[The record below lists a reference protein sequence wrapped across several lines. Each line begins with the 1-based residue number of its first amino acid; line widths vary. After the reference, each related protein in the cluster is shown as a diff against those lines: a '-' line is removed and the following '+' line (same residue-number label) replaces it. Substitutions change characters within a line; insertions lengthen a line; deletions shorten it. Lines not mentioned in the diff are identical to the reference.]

1 MQGFHAYPTRISQH
15 LCTAGRQ
22 FVFTASISGGVVDG
36 KKEML
41 RKKNHVVRKKT
52 HVVRKLFYVAS
63 IFGGAAGRRN
73 RPPWKLSSTPWTL
86 SSTAGDFSST
96 AARCDACNA
105 FTEHPCFGRDA
116 PTRLPDTNHGQNV
129 CSIHKVDGGAERLAV
144 AAWGPKRRAGSGHT
158 KAVRGQAATP
168 GGGAVPAFA
177 RLRGRGWG

>member
-1 MQGFHAYPTRISQH
+1 MKGFHAYPTRISQH
-15 LCTAGRQ
+15 LFTAGRQ
-22 FVFTASISGGVVDG
+22 FVFTASISGGAADE

-41 RKKNHVVRKKT
+41 RKKYHVVRKKN

-73 RPPWKLSSTPWTL
+73 RPPWELSSTLWTL
-86 SSTAGDFSST
+86 SSTAGKKVST
-96 AARCDACNA
+96 AARCDAFHA
-105 FTEHPCFGRDA
+105 FAEHPYFGGDA

-129 CSIHKVDGGAERLAV
+129 CSIHKVNGGAERLAV
-144 AAWGPKRRAGSGHT
+144 ADWGQKRRAGSGHT

-177 RLRGRGWG
+177 RLRGRGWD

>member
-1 MQGFHAYPTRISQH
+1 MKGFHAYPTRISQP
-15 LCTAGRQ
+15 LSTAGRQ
-22 FVFTASISGGVVDG
+22 FVFTSSISGGAVDG

-41 RKKNHVVRKKT
+41 RKKYHVVRKKY

-63 IFGGAAGRRN
+63 IFGGAAGRKN
-73 RPPWKLSSTPWTL
+73 RSPWELSSTAWEV

-96 AARCDACNA
+96 AARCDAFNA
-105 FTEHPCFGRDA
+105 FAEHPYFWGDA

-129 CSIHKVDGGAERLAV
+129 CSIHKVNGGAERPAV
-144 AAWGPKRRAGSGHT
+144 AAWGQKVRAGSGHT

>member
-1 MQGFHAYPTRISQH
+1 MKGFHAYPTRISQH
-15 LCTAGRQ
+15 LFTAGGQ
-22 FVFTASISGGVVDG
+22 FVFTASISGVVVDG

-41 RKKNHVVRKKT
+41 RKKYHVVRKKY

-73 RPPWKLSSTPWTL
+73 RLPWKLSSPPWTL

-96 AARCDACNA
+96 AARCDAFNA
-105 FTEHPCFGRDA
+105 FSEHPYFWGDA

-129 CSIHKVDGGAERLAV
+129 CSIHKVNGGAERPAV
-144 AAWGPKRRAGSGHT
+144 AVWGQKRRAGCGHT

-168 GGGAVPAFA
+168 GGGAMPAFA
-177 RLRGRGWG
+177 RLRGRGWD

>member
-1 MQGFHAYPTRISQH
+1 M
-15 LCTAGRQ
+15 
-22 FVFTASISGGVVDG
+22 ASISGGAG
-36 KKEML
+36 NGINRML
-41 RKKNHVVRKKT
+41 RKKYHVVRKKT

-73 RPPWKLSSTPWTL
+73 WPPWKLSSMAWEV

-96 AARCDACNA
+96 ASRCDAFNA
-105 FTEHPCFGRDA
+105 FAEHPCFWGDA

-129 CSIHKVDGGAERLAV
+129 CSIHKVNGGAERLAV
-144 AAWGPKRRAGSGHT
+144 AAWGPKVRAGCGHT

>member
-1 MQGFHAYPTRISQH
+1 
-15 LCTAGRQ
+15 
-22 FVFTASISGGVVDG
+22 
-36 KKEML
+36 ML
-41 RKKNHVVRKKT
+41 RKKNHVLRKKN

-63 IFGGAAGRRN
+63 IFDGGAGCRN
-73 RPPWKLSSTPWTL
+73 GPLWKLSSMAWAV

-96 AARCDACNA
+96 AARCDAFHA
-105 FTEHPCFGRDA
+105 FAEHPCFGGDA

-144 AAWGPKRRAGSGHT
+144 AAWGQKVLAGCGHT

-177 RLRGRGWG
+177 RLRGRGWGRREGYSYSLASRVPCST